1 MEAAFPLFL
10 EEYERSGGNPA
21 YMDLEPVK
29 KEIGGEMEL
38 YVIDDSATIIATT
51 YTPELGLNFSE
62 FDPSFADYLGTIRRS
77 SGFFP
82 NRVGSQKS
90 TGNMEKFSFMPTP
103 DHRYILELGLEKV
116 DPTFPSYQYS
126 DEDIIR
132 QVEQSN
138 PYLVDVRVFD
148 ATLRQRIN
156 DTAIEVSDPVLKD
169 LLAGILL
176 NRTTLDIADHKEGS
190 PSRYLFIELRDKRY
204 DSDVSRIIELTY
216 TERPIRRAL
225 ASSALYDLSFG
236 VIALLSCGFLA
247 ILTIWTLT
255 RPIGMMM
262 DDVDKIAEGDL
273 DHTITRPFGYEL
285 SMLGE
290 SITRMIERLKDL
302 IVQRELSEKRFAD
315 LVQLLPQGIFETD
328 IKGNITFANP
338 VALHF
343 FGLLPEDLGHELS
356 IFNMIVP
363 ENRTLAEEQFQRI
376 LQGMKTEGTEL
387 TGLRKD
393 GSTFPVVV
401 YTAANI
407 RDGEVLGARGT
418 VVDITRLKH
427 VEAELRNLNIELENR
442 VADRTRQLTEAN
454 KNLESFTY
462 TVSHDLRAPLRAIS
476 GYSSIIMQDL
486 KDIPDK
492 DRKYLELLRQNA
504 HDMGRLIDDLLN
516 LSKLRMHSL
525 AKETVQPA
533 TIVKNIL
540 REIRTDPSMKNVEFK
555 VEELPSCQADP
566 GLLKQVY
573 VNLISNALKFS
584 RKRDLPIVEI
594 GSLTKDGVLTYFVRD
609 NGIGFDMRYTDKIFG
624 VFQKLHDVE
633 EYEGTGIGLAIVQR
647 IIEMHGGRIWVESNV
662 DEGTTFYFTCS

>member
-1 MEAAFPLFL
+1 
-10 EEYERSGGNPA
+10 
-21 YMDLEPVK
+21 
-29 KEIGGEMEL
+29 MEL

-51 YTPELGLNFSE
+51 YTPDSGLNFSE
-62 FDPSFADYLGTIRRS
+62 SDPTFADYLGTIRLS

-82 NRVGSQKS
+82 DRIGSQKS
-90 TGNMEKFSFMPTP
+90 TGNMEKFAFMPTP
-103 DHRYILELGLEKV
+103 DHRYILELGLAQV
-116 DPTFPSYQYS
+116 DPMFPSYRYS
-126 DEDIIR
+126 DEEIIR
-132 QVEQSN
+132 QVELSN
-138 PYLVDVRVFD
+138 PYLVNVRVFD

-156 DTAIEVSDPVLKD
+156 DTSIEVSDPALKD

-176 NRTTLDIADHKEGS
+176 SRTTLDIADDKEGS
-190 PSRYLFIELRDKRY
+190 PSRYLFIELRDERY
-204 DSDVSRIIELTY
+204 NSDVSRIIELTY
-216 TERPIRRAL
+216 TDQPIRRAL

-262 DDVDKIAEGDL
+262 DDVDKIADGDL

-328 IKGNITFANP
+328 SNGNITFANP
-338 VALHF
+338 VALNF
-343 FGLLPEDLGHELS
+343 FGLLPEDLGQELS

-363 ENRTLAEEQFQRI
+363 ENRTLAKERFQRI

-393 GSTFPVVV
+393 GSTFPVVA

-407 RDGEVLGARGT
+407 RDGEVIGVRGT

-427 VEAELRNLNIELENR
+427 VEAELRDLNIELENR

-476 GYSSIIMQDL
+476 GYSSIVMQDL
-486 KDIPDK
+486 RDIPDK

-525 AKETVQPA
+525 VKETAQPA
-533 TIVKNIL
+533 TIVQNIL

-555 VEELPSCQADP
+555 VEELPPCQADP

-584 RKRDLPIVEI
+584 RKRDLPVVEI
-594 GSLTKDGVLTYFVRD
+594 GSLTTDGVLTYFVRD

-647 IIEMHGGRIWVESNV
+647 IIEMHGGRIWVESNL
-662 DEGTTFYFTCS
+662 DKGTTFYFTC